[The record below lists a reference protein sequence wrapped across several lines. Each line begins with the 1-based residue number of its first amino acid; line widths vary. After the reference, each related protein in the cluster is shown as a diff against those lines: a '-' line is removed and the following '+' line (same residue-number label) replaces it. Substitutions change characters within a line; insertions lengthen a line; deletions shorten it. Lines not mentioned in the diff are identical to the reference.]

1 MNVLHPLVARPARLT
16 GFALAVA
23 AAALLAGCDAGGR
36 EVAVVDVPT
45 GPRIAGQP
53 QSLMVQAGEPA
64 MFAVTGVM
72 GGGGPGVRYQW
83 RRDGIDIPGATRDHL
98 VLGPTSSADDG
109 ARYSVVVTTPAGSTV
124 SRPGVLAVSAGNE
137 MAWR

>member
-1 MNVLHPLVARPARLT
+1 MNPFLFDRPSRR
-16 GFALAVA
+16 AVA
-23 AAALLAGCDAGGR
+23 AAFAVAASMLGGCDAGR
-36 EVAVVDVPT
+36 HEVAVVDVPA
-45 GPRIAGQP
+45 GPRIGGQP

-83 RRDGIDIPGATRDHL
+83 RRDGLDIPGATRDHL
-98 VLGPTSSADDG
+98 VLGPTSNADDG
-109 ARYSVVVTTPAGSTV
+109 ARYSVVVTSPAGSTV
-124 SRPGVLAVSAGNE
+124 SHPGVLAVGTGNE